1 MERTPVT
8 STNIYAIGYDA
19 DTQTLEV
26 EFKNGSVYAYSDVHQ
41 GEYNAFF
48 DSGSKGKYFRANI
61 KERYSFV
68 KL

>member
-8 STNIYAIGYDA
+8 STDIYAIGYDA

-26 EFKNGSVYAYSDVHQ
+26 EFNTGSVYAYSDVHQ
-41 GEYNAFF
+41 GEYDAFI
-48 DSGSKGKYFRANI
+48 DSDSKGKYFHANI
-61 KERYSFV
+61 KKRYSFV

>member
-8 STNIYAIGYDA
+8 STDIYAIGYDA

-26 EFKNGSVYAYSDVHQ
+26 EFNTGSVYAYSDVHQ
-41 GEYNAFF
+41 GEYDAFI
-48 DSGSKGKYFRANI
+48 DSGSKGKYFHANI
-61 KERYSFV
+61 KKRYSFV